1 MFLLFVVAWG
11 GRWVYSRAVGGGYCC
26 MGGGGLLLFWERNTG
41 GGDYYSHWGGGGV
54 LFSDI
59 HPLRLLGLV
68 RVQGLEKRKRE
79 TFAGKL
85 WEHNLR

>member
-1 MFLLFVVAWG
+1 MEKE
-11 GRWVYSRAVGGGYCC
+11 Y
-26 MGGGGLLLFWERNTG
+26 GGGGLLLSLG
-41 GGDYYSHWGGGGV
+41 GGEV

-68 RVQGLEKRKRE
+68 RVQGLKKRKRE

>member
-1 MFLLFVVAWG
+1 M
-11 GRWVYSRAVGGGYCC
+11 
-26 MGGGGLLLFWERNTG
+26 GGGLLLLWARNTG
-41 GGDYYSHWGGGGV
+41 GGGIIVVFGGGGV

-68 RVQGLEKRKRE
+68 RVQGLKKGKRE

-85 WEHNLR
+85 PEHNLR